1 MKVITHGR
9 PSITDHEV
17 DALVAQIQS
26 RMIAEGA
33 KTTAFETAFADSLCL
48 PHAIAVGTGSQA
60 LLLALTALD
69 LRPDDAVILSD
80 YTCIEV
86 LAVVCHLGLQP
97 IIVDIQ
103 QDYLLSVEATF
114 AAMNDSVKAIV
125 FPYCMGIFRDISPLQ
140 ELGVPIIEDCAN
152 YIDPAPHRVGGIVGD
167 IAMFSFGGPKLLTA
181 GEGGMVV
188 TRSDE
193 LAARLRAQKRFRSS
207 KYKLHLYPLC
217 DLQAALA
224 LQQLQRLPEFLS
236 RRAKIA
242 ELYDFAFSTIS
253 GISLPQFHSNSSLYF
268 RYPVKLPSAQAVD
281 KAIQEFALNG
291 IIAGRPVGPL
301 LSTYETT
308 RHATPCATDLYA
320 RTLSIPLYPALQDL
334 EVEKIIAVTQ
344 HVLGEH
350 DALQ

>member
-9 PSITDHEV
+9 PFITDDEV
-17 DALVAQIQS
+17 DAVVAQVQS
-26 RMIAEGA
+26 RMVAEGA

-69 LRPDDAVILSD
+69 LRPGHAVILSD
-80 YTCIEV
+80 YTCVEV

-103 QDYLLSVEATF
+103 EDYLLSVEATF

-125 FPYCMGIFRDISPLQ
+125 FPYSMGIFRDISPLQ

-193 LAARLRAQKRFRSS
+193 LADRIRSQKRFRSS

-224 LQQLQRLPEFLS
+224 LQQLQRLPELLT
-236 RRAKIA
+236 RRAEIA

-253 GISLPQFHSNSSLYF
+253 GISLPQLHSNSSLFF

-281 KAIQEFALNG
+281 KAIREFALNG

-301 LSTYETT
+301 LSTYEAV
-308 RHATPCATDLYA
+308 RHATPCAADLFA
-320 RTLSIPLYPALQDL
+320 RTLSIPLYPALQNA
-334 EVEKIIAVTQ
+334 EIETIIAVTQ
-344 HVLGEH
+344 RVLGEH